1 MRDTILNRLKR
12 LEMAKNTTPHATVT
26 FSDGHRERL
35 DIHDIAKAFFDRNPA
50 GIVSVEWERSKESST
65 IFQLLSYPD
74 TWENLTI
81 ERIIENEQNK
91 SLL

>member
-1 MRDTILNRLKR
+1 MRDTLLNRLKR
-12 LEMAKNTTPHATVT
+12 LEMAKNTMPYAVVT

-50 GIVSVEWERSKESST
+50 GIVSVEWERSKDTST

-74 TWENLTI
+74 TWENLTK